1 MPWHKEILWLKTQMN
16 DTVGT
21 LAGGKYSNKDL
32 IAAMIL
38 CTICNATYVE
48 RANAIP

>member
-1 MPWHKEILWLKTQMN
+1 MWLKAQTN

-38 CTICNATYVE
+38 GTICNATDVE
-48 RANAIP
+48 RANVIP